1 MLEQT
6 EEKIND
12 LLREKKELTKGQKQA
27 NLQNDKILKEQLKQ
41 VTQELDKV
49 RQEWASPQTVQMQTE
64 SITQLS
70 AQVRTLQSEITR
82 KTKLLG

>member
-49 RQEWASPQTVQMQTE
+49 RQEWASPQTFQMQTE